1 MYVTVFSILVSKDY
15 KKFAT
20 EYLLTEEGK
29 QIMATLLDGYKD
41 SQIALNCGIMLREC
55 IRQRCLH
62 EFLLDSPALIK
73 PLFTEYALSPTFEV
87 CSDAFSTIKDLL
99 RRNKQL
105 VSQKMNPNG
114 PLYKEVFSW
123 YSTLIC
129 SKEYVTCRMALQ
141 VVFNPRGYL

>member
-62 EFLLDSPALIK
+62 
-73 PLFTEYALSPTFEV
+73 
-87 CSDAFSTIKDLL
+87 
-99 RRNKQL
+99 
-105 VSQKMNPNG
+105 
-114 PLYKEVFSW
+114 
-123 YSTLIC
+123 
-129 SKEYVTCRMALQ
+129 
-141 VVFNPRGYL
+141 